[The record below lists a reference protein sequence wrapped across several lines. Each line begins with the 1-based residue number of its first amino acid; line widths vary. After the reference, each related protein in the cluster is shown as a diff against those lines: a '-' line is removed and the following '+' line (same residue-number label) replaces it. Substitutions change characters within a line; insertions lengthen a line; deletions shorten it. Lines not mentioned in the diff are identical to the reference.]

1 MNKKNTK
8 FAYAINAPLIIY
20 LACVLL
26 GPIIWGI
33 WMSFTNKN
41 NWWGCCFIGLDNY
54 ITLLADEEY
63 RRSIINTLVFT
74 FFSIVGKC
82 FFSVY

>member
-33 WMSFTNKN
+33 WMSFTIWTQPYLK
-41 NWWGCCFIGLDNY
+41 
-54 ITLLADEEY
+54 
-63 RRSIINTLVFT
+63 II
-74 FFSIVGKC
+74 
-82 FFSVY
+82 

>member
-41 NWWGCCFIGLDNY
+41 NWWGCCF
-54 ITLLADEEY
+54 Y
-63 RRSIINTLVFT
+63 RT
-74 FFSIVGKC
+74 
-82 FFSVY
+82 